1 MGTGS
6 NWNTLHHHQ
15 HTDVM
20 QDSGLS
26 VVKASHF
33 FFAREAGDLNSYYK
47 IRRFLEVGNQLN
59 NF

>member
-1 MGTGS
+1 
-6 NWNTLHHHQ
+6 
-15 HTDVM
+15 M

-26 VVKASHF
+26 VVKTSHFF

-47 IRRFLEVGNQLN
+47 ICRFLEVGNQLN